1 MISLIKKIRRGL
13 KDSGLGRLA
22 ENFVSLSVLQIINYI
37 LPLVTL
43 PYLVR
48 VLGAE
53 KFGLVMFAVAFIQY
67 FLMLTDYGFNLS
79 ATQEISVNR
88 EDKAKIDEIF
98 SSVML
103 IKGVLTLLSFAIL
116 AGMIIWISKFRGDW
130 LVYLLTFGTVI
141 GQALFP
147 VWFFQGMERMKY
159 ITALNIL
166 AKTVFTVLIFVF
178 IRAQSH
184 YVYVPLFNSLGYL
197 VSGVIGVWM
206 AISRFNVKFTLP
218 GFSTIYRYFKF
229 STQFFLSRVSVS
241 LYSNSNSFI
250 IGLVLGNTMVGYYTA
265 AEKLLIAMRMVY
277 NPLTTA
283 LYPYMAKVKN
293 IRLYKKIFTGATVLN
308 TLISLLV
315 FIISGI
321 VVTILFGDGY
331 EISARLLRIF
341 TLLNF
346 VMVPTILLGYPLLA
360 AMGYP
365 GIVNYSVVVASVIHI
380 ILLLALIPVL
390 DVYLVAY
397 VTILTQLVVMGIRIY
412 GAKKYLLKA
421 EG

>member
-1 MISLIKKIRRGL
+1 MINLIKKIRRGL

-67 FLMLTDYGFNLS
+67 FLMLTDYGFDLS

-88 EDKAKIDEIF
+88 DNKDKIDEIF

-103 IKGVLTLLSFAIL
+103 IKGVLTILGLAIL
-116 AGMIIWISKFRGDW
+116 AGMIIWIPKFRGDW
-130 LVYLLTFGTVI
+130 LVYILTFGTVV
-141 GQALFP
+141 GHTLFP

-166 AKTVFTVLIFVF
+166 AKVVFTVLIFVF
-178 IRAQSH
+178 IRAQTH

-197 VSGVIGVWM
+197 VSGAIGVWM
-206 AISRFNVKFTLP
+206 AFSRFKVKPVLP
-218 GFSTIYRYFKF
+218 GLSIIHRYFKF

-265 AEKLLIAMRMVY
+265 AEKLLIAMRMLY

-293 IRLYKKIFTGATVLN
+293 VRLYKKIFTGATVLN
-308 TLISLLV
+308 FFISLLV
-315 FIISGI
+315 FILSGFI
-321 VVTILFGDGY
+321 IGIMFGDGY
-331 EISARLLRIF
+331 EVSATLLRIF
-341 TLLNF
+341 AVLNF
-346 VMVPTILLGYPLLA
+346 VMVPAILLGYPLLA

-365 GIVNYSVVVASVIHI
+365 GIVNYSVVIASVIHI
-380 ILLLALIPVL
+380 ILLVALIPVL
-390 DVYLVAY
+390 NVYLVAY
-397 VTILTQLVVMGIRIY
+397 ITILTQIIVMGIRIY
-412 GAKKYLLKA
+412 GVKKYMLKA

>member
-1 MISLIKKIRRGL
+1 MEGFIKKIKRGL
-13 KDSGLGRLA
+13 QDSGLGRLA

-88 EDKAKIDEIF
+88 EDKAKISEIF

-103 IKGVLTLLSFAIL
+103 IKGVLTFLSFAIL
-116 AGMIIWISKFRGDW
+116 AGMIIWIPKFRGDW
-130 LVYLLTFGTVI
+130 LVYILTFGTVA

-166 AKTVFTVLIFVF
+166 AKVVFTVLIFVF

-197 VSGVIGVWM
+197 VSGILGIWM
-206 AISRFNVKFTLP
+206 ALSRFKVKPVFP
-218 GFSTIYRYFKF
+218 GISIIYRYLKF

-250 IGLVLGNTMVGYYTA
+250 IGLALGNTMVGYYTA
-265 AEKLLIAMRMVY
+265 AEKLYIAMRMLY

-293 IRLYKKIFTGATVLN
+293 IRLYRKIFGGATALN
-308 TLISLLV
+308 FLISLLV
-315 FIISGI
+315 FILSGI
-321 VVTILFGDGY
+321 IINIMYGDDFQM
-331 EISARLLRIF
+331 SANLLRIF
-341 TLLNF
+341 SGIA
-346 VMVPTILLGYPLLA
+346 VIIIPSILLGYPFLA
-360 AMGYP
+360 ALGYP
-365 GIVNYSVVVASVIHI
+365 RYANYSVLAASLFHIVV
-380 ILLLALIPVL
+380 LLIMIPFINI
-390 DVYLVAY
+390 YLVAGLTFFTELL
-397 VTILTQLVVMGIRIY
+397 VLTIRVYAVRKFRLWGTP
-412 GAKKYLLKA
+412 
-421 EG
+421 